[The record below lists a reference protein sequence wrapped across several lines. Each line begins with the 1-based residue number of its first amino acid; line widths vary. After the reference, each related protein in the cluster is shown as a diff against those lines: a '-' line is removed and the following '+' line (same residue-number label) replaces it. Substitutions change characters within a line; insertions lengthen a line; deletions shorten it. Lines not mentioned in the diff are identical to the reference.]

1 MHGELKYLSNI
12 QAVPNCGGSAS
23 HSLLSLLELSWELIC
38 LVDTL
43 LLSCQRESFPLSHY
57 FFFLIVEDHL

>member
-23 HSLLSLLELSWELIC
+23 HSLLSLLELS
-38 LVDTL
+38 
-43 LLSCQRESFPLSHY
+43 
-57 FFFLIVEDHL
+57 